1 MSQNGKIFD
10 PHSGINDLKNKKI
23 KFIGNP
29 DQRIK
34 EDYLRI
40 LRFIRFSIEY
50 SNFDFDKETLR
61 AIQKNLSGITK
72 NFKRKNL

>member
-1 MSQNGKIFD
+1 MEKFFD
-10 PHSGINDLKNKKI
+10 PQSGVNDLKIRKI
-23 KFIGNP
+23 KFIGDP

-50 SNFDFDKETLR
+50 SNFDFEKETLR
-61 AIQKNLSGITK
+61 AVQKI
-72 NFKRKNL
+72 